1 MKIDFAFAQVARAVL
16 DKPADMTEYATQ
28 RMKAA
33 CEVLSGMS
41 LYACPPA
48 CNSCCHGTILMSY
61 VEYVHLLHVLHGK
74 LGAAGVEKLFARRL
88 GVLEQEGK
96 LLCPFVDDEKEAGH
110 CTVYGDR
117 PLICR
122 VFGTSAS
129 PCGED
134 IAPPYFPEARFHDAY
149 NLLHYTEDGSFV
161 GLPLTE
167 TLVLYEATF
176 DLWAIADSGHGAE
189 LLSLFAG
196 CGSMRSVL
204 YDLVEDR
211 FFTMKKGGGRLYFS
225 AAAGEDAEQIYDK
238 RDDLR

>member
-1 MKIDFAFAQVARAVL
+1 MKIEFDFAQIAHAVL
-16 DKPADMTEYATQ
+16 DKPAEMTEYALQ

-33 CEVLSGMS
+33 CGALSGMPF
-41 LYACPPA
+41 YACPPA

-61 VEYVHLLHVLHGK
+61 VEFVHLLHVLHGK
-74 LGAAGVEKLFARRL
+74 LGAAGLEKLFAGRL

-129 PCGED
+129 PCAEE
-134 IAPPYFPEARFHDAY
+134 IAHPYFPDALFHHAY
-149 NLLHYTEDGSFV
+149 NLLHYTEDGSFI
-161 GLPLTE
+161 GLPLTD
-167 TLVLYEATF
+167 TLVLYEAAF
-176 DLWAIADSGHGAE
+176 DLWVIADSGHEAE
-189 LLSLFAG
+189 LMSLFAR

-211 FFTMKKGGGRLYFS
+211 FFTMEKGGARLYF
-225 AAAGEDAEQIYDK
+225 
-238 RDDLR
+238 